1 MGSFLGFPHSSMAGG
16 NFELSPNV
24 VVLQSSGQE
33 STESLF
39 VASTGD
45 EPVAVQIRMV
55 KRQIAQD
62 GTETNIEDDENF
74 LVYPPQMIVTPGK
87 QQVVRVTWLGETDL
101 AEELA
106 YRAVVEQVPVNLAT
120 QQVQEV
126 DGIPI
131 SITLTS
137 TYIASVY
144 VAPNGAKANLVL
156 EDATPSKDDNG
167 QTQLVLIFHNQGN
180 ARDYVG
186 NIRQSLKLVSVNSPE
201 KNVLISGEKIQD
213 ERGTV
218 ILAGNKR
225 RFVLPWPKELPV
237 GPVTA
242 TFTTN

>member
-1 MGSFLGFPHSSMAGG
+1 MGSLLSFPTPSIAGG
-16 NFELSPNV
+16 NFQLSPNV
-24 VVLQSSGQE
+24 VVLAPSGQGAV
-33 STESLF
+33 ESLF

-55 KRQIAQD
+55 KREIDQD
-62 GTETNIEDDENF
+62 GTETNVEDDENF
-74 LVYPPQMIVTPGK
+74 LVYPPQMIVAPGQ

-101 AEELA
+101 TEELA
-106 YRAVVEQVPVNLAT
+106 YRAVVEQVPVNLAP

-144 VAPNGAKANLVL
+144 IAPTGAKGNLIL
-156 EDATPSKDDNG
+156 EGATSNKDNNG
-167 QTQLVLIFHNQGN
+167 QTQLVLTFQNQGN

-186 NIRQSLKLVSVNSPE
+186 NVRQSLKLVSVDSPE
-201 KNVLISGEKIQD
+201 KHVVIPGEKIQD

-218 ILAGNKR
+218 ILPGNKR